1 MFVENEDLLLATDKG
16 LFKYSGFLDNGE
28 GYNLRYFTN
37 PMDFGSASNLKF
49 LKKFN
54 LVVIGDAS
62 AQTTLNWGYDY
73 SKNYNISVFQSDVSQ
88 SPVVEYTDTGDTEVF
103 EYVESEYGISI
114 DIHTPT
120 VNANGSGTVVTVG
133 IESIINDASYSIQ
146 QMDIHA
152 LTGRLI

>member
-1 MFVENEDLLLATDKG
+1 MN
-16 LFKYSGFLDNGE
+16 
-28 GYNLRYFTN
+28 
-37 PMDFGSASNLKF
+37 
-49 LKKFN
+49 
-54 LVVIGDAS
+54 VVVTGDAS
-62 AQTTLNWGYDY
+62 AQTTLNWCYYY
-73 SKNYNISVFQSDVSQ
+73 SRNYNISVCQSDISQ
-88 SPVVEYTDTGDTEVF
+88 APVAEYTDTGDTEVF

-146 QMDIHA
+146 QIDIHA